1 MTFAKRHYPVIVVGG
16 GQAGLSTS
24 YLLQQ
29 RHIEHLVL
37 EKEEAFHAWKNQRWD
52 SFCLVTPNW
61 QCRLPDFPYKGD
73 QPDGFMGKASIVD
86 YLQRFAK
93 HVNADLREGVTVSI
107 RWNTVGSSTVGSR
120 RSTSGSIC
128 CTAPSLRRGITIEV
142 EVLTV

>member
-61 QCRLPDFPYKGD
+61 QCRLPDHPYDGD
-73 QPDGFMGKASIVD
+73 DPHGFMVKEEIVAWMERFRASFEPPLI
-86 YLQRFAK
+86 
-93 HVNADLREGVTVSI
+93 E
-107 RWNTVGSSTVGSR
+107 
-120 RSTSGSIC
+120 
-128 CTAPSLRRGITIEV
+128 GITV
-142 EVLTV
+142 QAVRALPVGGYRLDTDRGPLTADQVVMAISSGRRRNK